1 MILYRS
7 CNILSASTIYSLLP
21 VCPALL
27 IPIHIV
33 PNWQVH
39 NSTWDDLASTFN
51 RLASVYINQ
60 QELTKAI
67 NTIDRAI
74 SSITDDANL
83 YDTKG
88 EILLMM
94 NDEQGALEMWRKVLE
109 IEPDFVEKLGQY
121 SELYKKLKE
130 KKLIEE

>member
-1 MILYRS
+1 M
-7 CNILSASTIYSLLP
+7 
-21 VCPALL
+21 
-27 IPIHIV
+27 

-39 NSTWDDLASTFN
+39 NSTWDDLASTSN

-67 NTIDRAI
+67 DTIDRAI

-94 NDEQGALEMWRKVLE
+94 DDEQGALEMWRKVLE
-109 IEPDFVEKLGQY
+109 IEPDFVQKLGQY
-121 SELYKKLKE
+121 SELYKQLKE